1 MQFDLT
7 TFALEVLNFLV
18 LVWLLKRFFYQ
29 PVLAV
34 IEARRAAGAAILE
47 QAEASQRAADAMK
60 AECEARLAQAD
71 RERAAATAALE
82 GEIAAERVRRLAALE
97 SELTLERKR
106 HAALA
111 AQQAGHRAS
120 ALEREAVALAARFTA
135 RLLDR
140 VAGPELEARLADLA
154 LADLPLLAPERL
166 DALRAALHEPGV
178 NVRVV
183 SAHALD
189 AARRVAFSDAL
200 GRLAGRPPDIT
211 FSEEPALKA
220 GVSIMAGSWV
230 LMANL
235 RDELG
240 FFASSFDHGA

>member
-18 LVWLLKRFFYQ
+18 LVWLLKRFFYR

-34 IEARRAAGAAILE
+34 IEARRAEGAAILD

-60 AECEARLAQAD
+60 AECEARLAQA
-71 RERAAATAALE
+71 ELQRAAARAALE
-82 GEIAAERVRRLAALE
+82 TEIATERVRRLAILASELALE
-97 SELTLERKR
+97 RQR
-106 HAALA
+106 HASLDARESER
-111 AQQAGHRAS
+111 RAS
-120 ALEREAVALAARFTA
+120 ALEREAGALAARFTA

-140 VAGPELEARLADLA
+140 MAGPELEARLADLA
-154 LADLPLLAPERL
+154 LADLPLQATEQLE
-166 DALRAALHEPGV
+166 ALRTALHEPGLH
-178 NVRVV
+178 VRVV
-183 SAHALD
+183 SAHVLD
-189 AARRVAFSDAL
+189 AGRRAAFSDAL
-200 GRLAGRPPDIT
+200 GRLAGRPPDIA
-211 FSEEPALKA
+211 FSEDAALKA

-240 FFASSFDHGA
+240 FFARSFDHGA

>member
-34 IEARRAAGAAILE
+34 IEARRAAGAAILDKA
-47 QAEASQRAADAMK
+47 QVAQRAADAMK
-60 AECEARLAQAD
+60 AECEAQLLQAD
-71 RERAAATAALE
+71 VERAAATAALE
-82 GEIAAERVRRLAALE
+82 REIAAERVRRLAALE

-111 AQQAGHRAS
+111 AQQALQKAS
-120 ALEREAVALAARFTA
+120 ALEREAVALAARFAA

-154 LADLPLLAPERL
+154 LADLPLLASEHL
-166 DALRAALHEPGV
+166 EALRAALLLPGV
-178 NVRVV
+178 SVSVV
-183 SAHALD
+183 SAHPLD
-189 AARRVAFSDAL
+189 GARRVAFSDAL
-200 GRLAGRPPDIT
+200 GRLAGRPPDIA
-211 FSEEPALKA
+211 FSEDSALKA
-220 GVSIMAGSWV
+220 GVSIMVGAWV

>member
-34 IEARRAAGAAILE
+34 IEARRAAGAAILDE
-47 QAEASQRAADAMK
+47 AQASQRAADAMK
-60 AECEARLAQAD
+60 AQCEAQLLQAD
-71 RERAAATAALE
+71 QKRAAATAALE
-82 GEIAAERVRRLAALE
+82 GELAAERARRLAALE

-111 AQQAGHRAS
+111 AQQAEQRAG
-120 ALEREAVALAARFTA
+120 ALEREALALAARFSA

-166 DALRAALHEPGV
+166 EALRAALLLPGV

-200 GRLAGRPPDIT
+200 GRLAGRPPDIA
-211 FSEEPALKA
+211 FSEDPALKA
-220 GVSIMAGSWV
+220 GVSIMAGAWV

-240 FFASSFDHGA
+240 FFASSFEHGA